1 MFEHTDVKMI
11 KNRSEL
17 FNRYDSRISQ
27 LSRIQEIQKSID
39 NFEGNPIGKTCS
51 ELIKQGDLAM
61 VRPSLTFSPEIMR
74 KGRWKTERHL
84 FLFDHLL
91 VLCKKHK
98 QYKFK
103 ERITVN
109 LMDIVDMEDS
119 EERITVNLMDIVDM
133 EDSEVL
139 KHSFRLES
147 REKPDLTRT
156 FIMICKSA
164 EEKLDWMSALV
175 TVNTRRCILAFGAF
189 LNVLSS
195 CSSSRN
201 GRETTIYLH
210 RGANLR
216 F

>member
-1 MFEHTDVKMI
+1 MFDHTDMATI

-39 NFEGNPIGKTCS
+39 GFEGNPIGKTCS
-51 ELIKQGDLAM
+51 ELIKQGDLQM
-61 VRPSLTFSPEIMR
+61 VRPSLTFSPEIIR

-98 QYKFK
+98 MYKFK

-119 EERITVNLMDIVDM
+119 E
-133 EDSEVL
+133 VL
-139 KHSFRLES
+139 RHSFRLES
-147 REKPDLTRT
+147 REKPDTTRT
-156 FIMICKSA
+156 FTMICKTA
-164 EEKLDWMSALV
+164 EEKMDWMSALV
-175 TVNTRRCILAFGAF
+175 TVNTKRLVFKVSYACDFISGNLMIIIHSTNDFTQNKASTERNVSFYVRENIIL
-189 LNVLSS
+189 L
-195 CSSSRN
+195 
-201 GRETTIYLH
+201 
-210 RGANLR
+210 
-216 F
+216 